1 MADPNV
7 TPKTHSFE
15 DDYAWWEVV
24 YWLVGIIMIPLVP
37 ILMIAFFTPFSGVG
51 ATGHLAARHRPNAR
65 EAPPDASGGASPR
78 LGGGLRALL
87 REHAHP
93 AVLQQ
98 AAGVRGHL

>member
-7 TPKTHSFE
+7 TAPTHSFE

-51 ATGHLAARHRPNAR
+51 PHGH
-65 EAPPDASGGASPR
+65 
-78 LGGGLRALL
+78 
-87 REHAHP
+87 
-93 AVLQQ
+93 
-98 AAGVRGHL
+98 